1 MVPIGVVAVWKRVRD
16 DDGERRQESEGER
29 GRERY
34 EIVDSLLLENENGA
48 RERHC
53 RCWIE
58 EDEVKWF
65 NDDN

>member
-1 MVPIGVVAVWKRVRD
+1 MERD
-16 DDGERRQESEGER
+16 DKRARVKEGER
-29 GRERY
+29 GT
-34 EIVDSLLLENENGA
+34 IADSPLVENENGTGD
-48 RERHC
+48 RHC